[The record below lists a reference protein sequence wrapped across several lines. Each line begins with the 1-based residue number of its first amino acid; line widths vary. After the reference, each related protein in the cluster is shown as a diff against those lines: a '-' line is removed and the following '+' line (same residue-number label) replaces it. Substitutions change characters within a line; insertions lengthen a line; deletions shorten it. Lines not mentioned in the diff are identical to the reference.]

1 MGDPVD
7 RLLRWEEHGGTW
19 RVITRGPDGVTVELC
34 TCTGGEA
41 VDRWTSDDPDLVA
54 LVSAAPPPSPRTRRA
69 GRSSPDRSFRGPG
82 RAN

>member
-1 MGDPVD
+1 MDDPVD

-19 RVITRGPDGVTVELC
+19 RIITRGPDGVTVELC

-54 LVSAAPPPSPRTRRA
+54 LVSAPPPLP
-69 GRSSPDRSFRGPG
+69 
-82 RAN
+82 